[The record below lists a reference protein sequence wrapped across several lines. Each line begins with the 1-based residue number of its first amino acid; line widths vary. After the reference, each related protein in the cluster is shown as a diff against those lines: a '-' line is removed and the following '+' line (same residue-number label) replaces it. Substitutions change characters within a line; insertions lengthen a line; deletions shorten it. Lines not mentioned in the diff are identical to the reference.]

1 MEQILA
7 ETQAYIIHSV
17 PVVCAVG
24 FLWGRA
30 RGGGF
35 EQVIQHGGGGGEEE
49 EE

>member
-7 ETQAYIIHSV
+7 QTQAYIIHSV

-35 EQVIQHGGGGGEEE
+35 EQVIQKKEEE
-49 EE
+49 EKKET